1 MTTTTTT
8 KTETGIDPLLEEL
21 TSKTLPE
28 VKQELAPLSEVSDER
43 VAAVEKLI
51 NEIDMSDSN
60 SIIFFGTKAQQ
71 KLTTISDNMLDG
83 VRNKDIGPASASLNE
98 MVATLRGFDV
108 ESLDPNKQGFFA
120 RIFAKIFGSTKPV
133 VKFIQRYEEVRGQID
148 TVSDKLEGHKT
159 TLLKDVASLDRLYEA
174 NLDYFHELE
183 DYILAGEKKLEEL
196 EANVI
201 PSLAREAKETNDML
215 KAQEL
220 RDLRTA
226 RDDLERRVHDLRLT
240 RQVTMQSLPSIR
252 LVQEND
258 KGLVRKIQSTMANT
272 IPLWR
277 QQLAQAVTIYR
288 SGEAAKTVKAATD
301 LTNELLESNAENLK
315 EANRE
320 VRQQIERGVFDIEVV
335 KRANQNLID
344 TIEESLQIADEGKRM
359 RASALTQLQDA
370 ESQLKEKLA
379 AAHAH
384 ASGASTQTGA

>member
-8 KTETGIDPLLEEL
+8 ETVTGIDPLLEEL

-28 VKQELAPLSEVSDER
+28 VKQELAPISEMPAER
-43 VAAVEKLI
+43 IAAVESLI
-51 NEIDMSDSN
+51 DEIDMSDSN

-71 KLTTISDNMLDG
+71 KLTTISDNMLEG
-83 VRNKDIGPASASLNE
+83 VRNKDIGPASNSLNE
-98 MVATLRGFDV
+98 MVATLRGFDI
-108 ESLDPNKQGFFA
+108 EKLDPNKQGFFA
-120 RIFAKIFGSTKPV
+120 RIFAKIFGGTKPV

-183 DYILAGEKKLEEL
+183 DYILAGEKKLEQLDSE
-196 EANVI
+196 EI
-201 PSLAREAKETNDML
+201 PALAQVAKDTNDMI

-301 LTNELLESNAENLK
+301 LTNELLESNAENLQ

-320 VRQQIERGVFDIEVV
+320 VREQIERGVFDIEVV
-335 KRANQNLID
+335 KRANQKLID
-344 TIEESLQIADEGKRM
+344 TIEESLKIADEGKRM
-359 RASALTQLQDA
+359 RASAVTQLEEA
-370 ESQLKEKLA
+370 ETALKEKLA
-379 AAHAH
+379 AAHART
-384 ASGASTQTGA
+384 SGTPEAGA

>member
-1 MTTTTTT
+1 MTTTT
-8 KTETGIDPLLEEL
+8 KTETGIDPLLEVL

-28 VKQELAPLSEVSDER
+28 VKQELAPLSEVSSER

-108 ESLDPNKQGFFA
+108 DSLDPNKQGFFA
-120 RIFAKIFGSTKPV
+120 RLFAKIFGSTKPV

-183 DYILAGEKKLEEL
+183 DYILAGEKKHEDLE
-196 EANVI
+196 NSVI
-201 PSLAREAKETNDML
+201 PALAKEAEETNDML
-215 KAQEL
+215 KAQQL

-258 KGLVRKIQSTMANT
+258 KGLVRKIQSTMVNT

-335 KRANQNLID
+335 KRANQTLID

-370 ESQLKEKLA
+370 ENQLKEKLA

-384 ASGASTQTGA
+384 SSGTSTQTGA

>member
-1 MTTTTTT
+1 MTTTT
-8 KTETGIDPLLEEL
+8 KTETGIDPLLEVL

-28 VKQELAPLSEVSDER
+28 VKQELAPLSEVSSER

-108 ESLDPNKQGFFA
+108 DSLDPNKQGFFA
-120 RIFAKIFGSTKPV
+120 RLFAKIFGSTKPV

-183 DYILAGEKKLEEL
+183 DYILAGEKKLEDL
-196 EANVI
+196 ENSVI
-201 PSLAREAKETNDML
+201 PALTKEAEETNDML
-215 KAQEL
+215 KAQQL

-258 KGLVRKIQSTMANT
+258 KGLVRKIQSTMVNT

-335 KRANQNLID
+335 KRANQTLID

-370 ESQLKEKLA
+370 ENQLKEKLA

-384 ASGASTQTGA
+384 SSGTSTQTGA

>member
-1 MTTTTTT
+1 MN
-8 KTETGIDPLLEEL
+8 TETETVTGIDPLLEEL

-28 VKQELAPLSEVSDER
+28 VKQELAPISEMPSDR
-43 VAAVEKLI
+43 VAAVEALI
-51 NEIDMSDSN
+51 DEIDMSDSN

-71 KLTTISDNMLDG
+71 KLTTISDNMLEG
-83 VRNKDIGPASASLNE
+83 VRNKDIGPASESLNE
-98 MVATLRGFDV
+98 MVATLRGFDI
-108 ESLDPNKQGFFA
+108 EKLDPNNQGFFA
-120 RIFAKIFGSTKPV
+120 RIFAKIFGGTKPV

-183 DYILAGEKKLEEL
+183 DYILAGEKKLEQL
-196 EANVI
+196 EAEVI
-201 PSLAREAKETNDML
+201 PALAQEAKDTNDMI

-301 LTNELLESNAENLK
+301 LTNELLESNAENLQ

-320 VRQQIERGVFDIEVV
+320 VREQIERGVFDIEVV
-335 KRANQNLID
+335 KRANQKLID
-344 TIEESLQIADEGKRM
+344 TIEESLKIADEGKRM

-370 ESQLKEKLA
+370 ETKLKEKLA

-384 ASGASTQTGA
+384 ASGAAPEAGA

>member
-1 MTTTTTT
+1 MTTTT

-28 VKQELAPLSEVSDER
+28 VNKELAPLSEVSDER
-43 VAAVEKLI
+43 VAAVENLI

-108 ESLDPNKQGFFA
+108 DSLDPNKQGFFA

-183 DYILAGEKKLEEL
+183 DYILAGEKKLEDL
-196 EANVI
+196 QATVI
-201 PSLAREAKETNDML
+201 PALAKEAETTNNMI
-215 KAQEL
+215 KAQQL

-301 LTNELLESNAENLK
+301 LTNELLESNAENLQ

-335 KRANQNLID
+335 KRANQTLID

-370 ESQLKEKLA
+370 ENQLKEKLA

-384 ASGASTQTGA
+384 SSGASTQTGA